1 MESLI
6 SGDGKRFDFHTV
18 TEGLKVIE
26 VLSCSMHGFQDF
38 PGTQLPG
45 SRWRKSEE
53 YLCCSSRKGM
63 YHFYLYY
70 TCYY

>member
-45 SRWRKSEE
+45 GR
-53 YLCCSSRKGM
+53 
-63 YHFYLYY
+63 
-70 TCYY
+70 